1 MTIDL
6 VQTSNEKDEDSKRMS
21 ASSVESSTTSLYC
34 PQPKRSTS
42 PFMSLREVNE
52 RINSPT
58 LLHDT
63 GKHHSFHFDTPD
75 LTIHKTS
82 EGGSFTVLPL
92 SQSKKV
98 RRQMEV
104 VRGTRRIRT
113 LIGETKLARP
123 AETSSSSATTN
134 MKNKKPARVRYRG
147 SRRPQKNI
155 N

>member
-1 MTIDL
+1 MKKT
-6 VQTSNEKDEDSKRMS
+6 TTTTT
-21 ASSVESSTTSLYC
+21 TTSLYC

-58 LLHDT
+58 LQVDSR
-63 GKHHSFHFDTPD
+63 KPFSFSHFDTPT
-75 LTIHKTS
+75 LSKNA

-113 LIGETKLARP
+113 VIGETKLAVP
-123 AETSSSSATTN
+123 PETRDSKTTSTE
-134 MKNKKPARVRYRG
+134 KQTK
-147 SRRPQKNI
+147 
-155 N
+155 

>member
-1 MTIDL
+1 MKKT
-6 VQTSNEKDEDSKRMS
+6 TTTKT
-21 ASSVESSTTSLYC
+21 TTSLYC

-58 LLHDT
+58 LQVDSR
-63 GKHHSFHFDTPD
+63 KPFSFSHFDTPT
-75 LTIHKTS
+75 LSKNA

-113 LIGETKLARP
+113 VIGETKLANPPKRI
-123 AETSSSSATTN
+123 AKLLNGEADKIKTHSL
-134 MKNKKPARVRYRG
+134 
-147 SRRPQKNI
+147 SRFS
-155 N
+155 

>member
-1 MTIDL
+1 MKKT
-6 VQTSNEKDEDSKRMS
+6 TTTTT
-21 ASSVESSTTSLYC
+21 TTSLYC

-58 LLHDT
+58 LQVDSR
-63 GKHHSFHFDTPD
+63 KPFSFSHFDTPT
-75 LTIHKTS
+75 LSSTQKNA

-113 LIGETKLARP
+113 VIGETKLAIPESRDSKS
-123 AETSSSSATTN
+123 SSSSATST
-134 MKNKKPARVRYRG
+134 KKKTKSRRIRYQG
-147 SRRPQKNI
+147 SRRPPKKV
-155 N
+155 